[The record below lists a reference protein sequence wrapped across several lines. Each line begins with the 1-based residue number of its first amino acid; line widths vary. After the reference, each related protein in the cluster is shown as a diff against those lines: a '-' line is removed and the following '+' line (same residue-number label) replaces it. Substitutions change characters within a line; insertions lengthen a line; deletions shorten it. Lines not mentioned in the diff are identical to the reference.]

1 VEKRAEGI
9 VKKALAVLIILSMSA
24 IPAFLYTGVAHAAP
38 FAKTAATAKAVSPV
52 KAASGTPKLDLFG
65 SLTGNQGGKNLIN
78 VALML
83 TVLAFAPAILLLM
96 SSFTRIVIV
105 LSFLRQAIGIPQLP
119 PNQIIVGL
127 SLFLTFF
134 VMAPTYERIH
144 VNALTP
150 FMNDQIGYEEFLDRS
165 SQDMSTFMLKF
176 TKEKDLA
183 LFMNLAGLKRPTGE
197 KDIPFR
203 VLVPAFAI
211 SELKRAFQIGF
222 LLYIPF
228 LVIDMVVASILL
240 SAGMMMLPPVFI
252 SLPFKLMLF
261 VLVDGWNLLMGSLIK
276 GFL

>member
-1 VEKRAEGI
+1 MKILLAALIIISILGAP
-9 VKKALAVLIILSMSA
+9 ALAHA
-24 IPAFLYTGVAHAAP
+24 KAHAKPAP
-38 FAKTAATAKAVSPV
+38 PAKF
-52 KAASGTPKLDLFG
+52 DLFG
-65 SLTGNQGGKNLIN
+65 TFTGSEGSKNLIS
-78 VALML
+78 VVIML
-83 TVLAFAPAILLLM
+83 TILAFAPAILLLM

-134 VMAPTYERIH
+134 IMAPTYEKIH
-144 VNALTP
+144 SAALTP
-150 FMNDQIGYEEFLDRS
+150 FMSNKIDYEEFLSRS
-165 SQDMSTFMLKF
+165 SKEMSVFMLKF

-183 LFMNLAGLKRPTGE
+183 LFMNIAGLKRPGSE

-203 VLVPAFAI
+203 VVVPAFAI

-228 LVIDMVVASILL
+228 LVIDMVIASVLL
-240 SAGMMMLPPVFI
+240 SAGMMMLPPIFI

-261 VLVDGWNLLMGSLIK
+261 VLVDGWNLLTGSLIK
-276 GFL
+276 GFY

>member
-1 VEKRAEGI
+1 MRI
-9 VKKALAVLIILSMSA
+9 VLAALLVICL
-24 IPAFLYTGVAHAAP
+24 FGAP
-38 FAKTAATAKAVSPV
+38 SPCLAKAHPV
-52 KAASGTPKLDLFG
+52 NVAAKSAPSGNLDLIS
-65 SLTGNQGGKNLIN
+65 SLTGGQGNKNLISI
-78 VALML
+78 ALIL
-83 TVLAFAPAILLLM
+83 TILAFAPAILLLM

-105 LSFLRQAIGIPQLP
+105 LSFVRQAIGVPQLP

-134 VMAPTYERIH
+134 IMAPTYQKITTD
-144 VNALTP
+144 ALTP
-150 FMNDQIGYEEFLDRS
+150 LMSGRIGYEEFFDRS
-165 SQDMSTFMLKF
+165 SQDLSTFMLKF

-183 LFMNLAGLKRPTGE
+183 LFMNMAGLSRPANE
-197 KDIPFR
+197 KQVPFR
-203 VLVPAFAI
+203 VIVPAFAI

-228 LVIDMVVASILL
+228 LVIDMVIASVLL

-276 GFL
+276 GFY

>member
-1 VEKRAEGI
+1 MKRLI
-9 VKKALAVLIILSMSA
+9 AVLILLSMCVASVVFLA
-24 IPAFLYTGVAHAAP
+24 QPADAAQVAKNAP
-38 FAKTAATAKAVSPV
+38 SAKTAP
-52 KAASGTPKLDLFG
+52 TPKLDLLG

-78 VALML
+78 VALVL
-83 TVLAFAPAILLLM
+83 TILAFAPAILLLM

-119 PNQIIVGL
+119 PNQIVVGL

-144 VNALTP
+144 TNALTP
-150 FMNDQIGYEEFLDRS
+150 FMSDQIGYEEFLDRS
-165 SQDMSTFMLKF
+165 TQDMSVFMLKF

-183 LFMNLAGLKRPTGE
+183 LFMNMAGLKRPSAE

-228 LVIDMVVASILL
+228 LVIDMVVASILM
-240 SAGMMMLPPVFI
+240 SAGMMMLPPIFI

-261 VLVDGWNLLMGSLIK
+261 VLVDGWNLLMGSLMK

>member
-1 VEKRAEGI
+1 MKTWLT
-9 VKKALAVLIILSMSA
+9 ALVILS
-24 IPAFLYTGVAHAAP
+24 FLVTPVFCYGKNASGRSNG
-38 FAKTAATAKAVSPV
+38 KTAAVA
-52 KAASGTPKLDLFG
+52 TPAPQAKLDLFG
-65 SLTGNQGGKNLIN
+65 SLTGSQGGKNLIN
-78 VALML
+78 IALML
-83 TVLAFAPAILLLM
+83 TIMAFAPAILLLM

-105 LSFLRQAIGIPQLP
+105 LSFLRQAIGVPQLP

-134 VMAPTYERIH
+134 VMAPTYERVH

-150 FMNDQIGYEEFLDRS
+150 FMNDQIGYEEFLNRS
-165 SQDMSTFMLKF
+165 SQDMGAFMLKF

-183 LFMNLAGLKRPTGE
+183 LFTNMAGLTRPASE

-203 VLVPAFAI
+203 VIVPAFAI

-228 LVIDMVVASILL
+228 LVIDLVVSSILL
-240 SAGMMMLPPVFI
+240 SAGMMMLPPIFI

-261 VLVDGWNLLMGSLIK
+261 VLVDGWNLLIGSVMK

>member
-1 VEKRAEGI
+1 MRLLLI
-9 VKKALAVLIILSMSA
+9 ALVVISLCV
-24 IPAFLYTGVAHAAP
+24 IPV
-38 FAKTAATAKAVSPV
+38 FADAKAAAKEKSP
-52 KAASGTPKLDLFG
+52 AKLDLISSFTGTDG
-65 SLTGNQGGKNLIN
+65 SRNLIS
-78 VALML
+78 VVMMM
-83 TVLAFAPAILLLM
+83 TILAFAPAILLLM

-119 PNQIIVGL
+119 PNQVIIGL

-134 VMAPTYERIH
+134 IMAPTYEKINASALSPYMSNRI
-144 VNALTP
+144 TYDE
-150 FMNDQIGYEEFLDRS
+150 FIGIS
-165 SQDMSTFMLKF
+165 SQEMSAFMLKF

-183 LFMNLAGLKRPTGE
+183 LFMNMANLAKPKNER
-197 KDIPFR
+197 DIPIR

-228 LVIDMVVASILL
+228 LVIDMVVASVLL

-261 VLVDGWNLLMGSLIK
+261 VLVDGWNLLVGSIIR
-276 GFL
+276 GFV